1 MPIHH
6 AQPPRPAVVH
16 ESRTVIRDRR
26 APVHVQRRIVR
37 RAPIRYARP
46 RVIVTH
52 PIVRPVYVAPAWT
65 ASAAYTVQ
73 PQPIQLLAPTAL
85 TDQLSLSVGALG
97 GATSLELDNAGSGST
112 YVSQVLLV
120 DASGYTQTLQ
130 VNQMLSPQNPTIQL
144 PLTGAVSQIIVQGHS
159 DWGGSLSLRAL

>member
-6 AQPPRPAVVH
+6 TNAPRPAVVH
-16 ESRTVIRDRR
+16 KSRTVVRDRREVRR
-26 APVHVQRRIVR
+26 APVRVVR
-37 RAPIRYARP
+37 REPIRWQRP
-46 RVIVTH
+46 RVVVRR
-52 PIVRPVYVAPAWT
+52 PIVAPVYVAPTWT

-85 TDQLSLSVGALG
+85 NDQLSFSVGALG

-144 PLTGAVSQIIVQGHS
+144 PLTSTISQIVVEGHS

>member
-6 AQPPRPAVVH
+6 QPPRPAVVH
-16 ESRTVIRDRR
+16 KSRTVVRDQRR
-26 APVHVQRRIVR
+26 APVRVERRIVPR
-37 RAPIRYARP
+37 TPIRYARP
-46 RVIVTH
+46 RVVVTH
-52 PIVRPVYVAPAWT
+52 PIVRPVYVAPVWT

-85 TDQLSLSVGALG
+85 SDQLSLSVGALG

>member
-1 MPIHH
+1 MAIHH

-16 ESRTVIRDRR
+16 KSRTVVRDHR
-26 APVHVQRRIVR
+26 APVRIQRRALISN
-37 RAPIRYARP
+37 ARP
-46 RVIVTH
+46 RIVVTQ

-73 PQPIQLLAPTAL
+73 PPPIQLLAPTAL
-85 TDQLSLSVGALG
+85 NDELSFSVGALG